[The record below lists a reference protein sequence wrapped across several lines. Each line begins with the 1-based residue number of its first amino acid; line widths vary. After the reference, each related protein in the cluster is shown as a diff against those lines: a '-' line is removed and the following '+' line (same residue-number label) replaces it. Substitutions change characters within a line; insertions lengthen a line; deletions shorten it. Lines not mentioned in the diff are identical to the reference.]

1 MLTAKDIILR
11 DFRESDIE
19 TRIHWENVETEWQLW
34 DGPWEYE
41 GLTDDERE
49 QNMASYLKNMRKWA
63 TMYKDMPDSTP
74 RTQFQI
80 ETLPD
85 HRYIGWVSSYRIDS
99 DYTINPDGEKCAVG
113 IDIPDMASRGHG
125 YAAKALCLFIE
136 YLLKCGE
143 KEIYTQTWSGNVRMI
158 GLAHKLGFIEC
169 RRKKDLRTVRGDKYD
184 GLTFGMDMALFRKA
198 FESVLGRAC
207 RF

>member
-1 MLTAKDIILR
+1 MLIAKDIILR
-11 DFRESDIE
+11 DFRQSDIE
-19 TRIHWENVETEWQLW
+19 TRIYWENVETEWQLW

-41 GLTDDERE
+41 GLTDEQRE
-49 QNMASYLKNMRKWA
+49 QNMASYLKNMHKWVA
-63 TMYKDMPDSTP
+63 MYKDMPDSTS

-80 ETLPD
+80 ETLSE

-99 DYTINPDGEKCAVG
+99 NYTIAPNGEKCAVG

-125 YAAKALCLFIE
+125 YAAKTLCAFIE
-136 YLLKCGE
+136 YLIKCGE

-169 RRKKDLRTVRGDKYD
+169 RRKKDLRTVRGEKYD
-184 GLTFGMDMALFRKA
+184 GVTFRLDTDSFRKA
-198 FESVLGRAC
+198 FENVLGRAC
-207 RF
+207 EF